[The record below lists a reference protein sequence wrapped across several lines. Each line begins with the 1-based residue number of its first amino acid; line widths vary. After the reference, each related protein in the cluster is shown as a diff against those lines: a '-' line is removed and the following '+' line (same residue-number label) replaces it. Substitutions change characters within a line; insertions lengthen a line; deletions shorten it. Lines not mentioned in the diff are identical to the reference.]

1 MSIFGRIKDRM
12 MGRRESYEDIRSY
25 VVGAAQAGQPEQPL
39 QPAIAGRPNRFGA
52 GASQFGGAEEEL
64 QPMKSYEEREPIGF
78 DELSEP
84 SFTSKQPLRTEE
96 PKGYDILDRL
106 NIIEAQLSAIRS
118 QTETINER
126 LKNMEVRLTGR
137 RY

>member
-1 MSIFGRIKDRM
+1 MGIFGRIKDRM

-25 VVGAAQAGQPEQPL
+25 VVGAANSQEQPL

-52 GASQFGGAEEEL
+52 RTAGGAEEEL
-64 QPMKSYEEREPIGF
+64 QPIKSYEEREPMGF

>member
-1 MSIFGRIKDRM
+1 MGIFGSLKNRM
-12 MGRRESYEDIRSY
+12 MGRRESFEDIRSY
-25 VVGAAQAGQPEQPL
+25 VVGAAQQPEQPAPRPGRFDS
-39 QPAIAGRPNRFGA
+39 PANRFGA
-52 GASQFGGAEEEL
+52 AEEDVG
-64 QPMKSYEEREPIGF
+64 PPIKSYEEQQLGF
-78 DELSEP
+78 DEPTEP
-84 SFTSKQPLRTEE
+84 SFVTRRPLVEE
-96 PKGYDILDRL
+96 PKPSYDILDRL